1 VTPLTRASLGGV
13 PQQASALRP
22 LKLHSDPLS
31 PCFAPPVGDSP
42 GDLFKYVLA
51 CQAQQYGTT
60 ILQAQP
66 NQYMHIRHLKFLLRN
81 YTPLT
86 IKRAIKYASLRC
98 AYPYGIRWIRVYSK
112 HMKAQ
117 FGDE

>member
-13 PQQASALRP
+13 PQQALALRP

-31 PCFAPPVGDSP
+31 PFFAPPVGDSP
-42 GDLFKYVLA
+42 GELFKYVLA
-51 CQAQQYGTT
+51 CQAQQYGAT
-60 ILQAQP
+60 ILQQQA
-66 NQYMHIRHLKFLLRN
+66 NQYMHVRHLKRLLSQYR
-81 YTPLT
+81 PLT

-98 AYPYGIRWIRVYSK
+98 AYPYGIRWIRVYSGY
-112 HMKAQ
+112 MKSM